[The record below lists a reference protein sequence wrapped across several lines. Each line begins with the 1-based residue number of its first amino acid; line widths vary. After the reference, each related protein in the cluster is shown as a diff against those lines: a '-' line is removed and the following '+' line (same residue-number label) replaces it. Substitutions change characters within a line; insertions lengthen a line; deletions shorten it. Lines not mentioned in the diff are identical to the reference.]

1 MNILVTGSSGQIGS
15 ELKKISKKINAKWI
29 FSSRN
34 QIDYLNF
41 NDITKKLNIISPNY
55 IINCAAYTNVDNAE
69 IDKDNAQKINYLAV
83 KEISK
88 WSSSNNCRLIHI
100 STDYIFDGK
109 NKSPIEENY
118 PASPIN
124 FYGLTKLDAE
134 NTILKLNKQNS
145 IILRT
150 SWVYSS
156 FGKNFVKAII
166 NRMSSNNTLNVVNDQ
181 IGSPTYAED
190 IANAIITIINRK
202 NWNFGIYN
210 FTGNDEL
217 SWYEFAKYIKKISGH
232 KSKIFPIS
240 SDMTNNL
247 ASRPR
252 YSRLDNRKIKR
263 IYGISHRPLEFCLND
278 CIKKIKDE

>member
-88 WSSSNNCRLIHI
+88 WSSITLFNTY

-109 NKSPIEENY
+109 NKSPIE
-118 PASPIN
+118 
-124 FYGLTKLDAE
+124 K
-134 NTILKLNKQNS
+134 TILLN
-145 IILRT
+145 
-150 SWVYSS
+150 
-156 FGKNFVKAII
+156 
-166 NRMSSNNTLNVVNDQ
+166 
-181 IGSPTYAED
+181 
-190 IANAIITIINRK
+190 
-202 NWNFGIYN
+202 
-210 FTGNDEL
+210 
-217 SWYEFAKYIKKISGH
+217 
-232 KSKIFPIS
+232 
-240 SDMTNNL
+240 
-247 ASRPR
+247 
-252 YSRLDNRKIKR
+252 
-263 IYGISHRPLEFCLND
+263 
-278 CIKKIKDE
+278 